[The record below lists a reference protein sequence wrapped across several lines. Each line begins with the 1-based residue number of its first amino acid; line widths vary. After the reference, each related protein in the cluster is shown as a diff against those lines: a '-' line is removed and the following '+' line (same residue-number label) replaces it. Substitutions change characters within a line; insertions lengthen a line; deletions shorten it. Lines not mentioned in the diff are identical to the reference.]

1 MKYCVAKGTIKC
13 IDGSENHYDL
23 MLQNAISAGYTEHEI
38 EILTEEQW
46 QARLIAMQPLP
57 EPTLEQKN
65 RADIDYLAI
74 MLGVIL

>member
-46 QARLIAMQPLP
+46 QARL
-57 EPTLEQKN
+57 
-65 RADIDYLAI
+65 
-74 MLGVIL
+74 